1 MQRSL
6 PVMCAAYGLMLGH
19 PLLGQRTYDV
29 LRVIQLLAATGHT
42 EIHLAGKGWGA
53 LPAIL
58 AAVLSA
64 NAQQVTLKHALSS
77 FHELAVHEDY
87 QWPYAA
93 MPIGVLEHFDLPD
106 CHHALEVKKL
116 SNLEPWGAEG
126 AIRVEKGARGSRRVS
141 LRETNP

>member
-6 PVMCAAYGLMLGH
+6 PVMCAAYGLMLGQ

-29 LRVIQLLAATGHT
+29 LRVIQLLVAAGHT

-53 LPAIL
+53 LPAIF

-64 NAQQVTLKHALSS
+64 NVQQVTLKHALSS

-87 QWPYAA
+87 KWPYAA
-93 MPIGVLEHFDLPD
+93 MPFGVLEHFDLPD
-106 CHHALEVKKL
+106 CYHALEAKKL
-116 SNLEPWGAEG
+116 RNQEPWGAG
-126 AIRVEKGARGSRRVS
+126 DGMS
-141 LRETNP
+141 